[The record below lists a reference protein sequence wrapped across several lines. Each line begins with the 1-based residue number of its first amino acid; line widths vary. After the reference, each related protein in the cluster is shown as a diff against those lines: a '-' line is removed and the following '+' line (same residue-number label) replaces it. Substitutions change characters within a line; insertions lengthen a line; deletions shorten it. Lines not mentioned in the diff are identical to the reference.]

1 MQKRIKLV
9 GLVVD
14 GVTITKAAKMLHV
27 KRPTVKII
35 IKRYLRS
42 GTYFQKKMPVLK
54 TKNTPISGDNTKIEE
69 VSI

>member
-1 MQKRIKLV
+1 
-9 GLVVD
+9 
-14 GVTITKAAKMLHV
+14 MLHV
-27 KRPTVKII
+27 KRPTAKII

-54 TKNTPISGDNTKIEE
+54 TKNTPISISDDNTKIEE